1 MKPRRQLFIG
11 DVHGCS
17 KPLAAL
23 LEALA
28 FAPGLDR
35 LLLTG
40 DAFSK
45 GPDPVGV
52 WRLIRASGAE
62 MVLGNHDAKTLAIL
76 EAFLKTGRPD
86 FEHPAHAELLE
97 RILPVSGELLPWL
110 RRLPLV
116 IDEAR
121 FCLVHAGVNPE
132 LGLAGS
138 SRDELL
144 AIRTWPP
151 RKGIYGPRWHE
162 VYRPPDGDKV
172 LVFGHDAPGGLV
184 QRRRADGSPYLIGL
198 DTGCV
203 YGGELTAWILEEDR
217 IVQVP
222 GQSSVAPR
230 TPIEPA

>member
-1 MKPRRQLFIG
+1 MNPRRSLFIG

-17 KPLAAL
+17 ESLAAL

-28 FAPGLDR
+28 FDPAQDR

-40 DAFSK
+40 DAFTK

-52 WRLIRASGAE
+52 WRQIRSSGAE

-97 RILPVSGELLPWL
+97 RILPIGGELLPWL

-132 LGLAGS
+132 RGLAGS

-162 VYRPPDGDKV
+162 AYRPAADGKA

-184 QRRRADGSPYLIGL
+184 RRHRADGTPYLVGL

-217 IVQVP
+217 IVQVA
-222 GQSSVAPR
+222 GQKAIETGPPVASG
-230 TPIEPA
+230 